1 MQELL
6 MIDGLQYSNWSPELF
21 RQMQEGG
28 LSAVHA
34 TIAYHET
41 ARETL
46 SRIGEWN
53 RRFEAFPELIRPVRQ
68 ASDIRLAHQE
78 GRVGIFFGFQN
89 CSPIEDDIDLVEIY
103 RQLGVFIMQLTYN
116 NQSLLASGC
125 YESEDNG
132 ISRFG
137 RQVIEEMNRVGMIID
152 MSHSAER
159 STLEAIEL
167 STRPVIISHANPTSF
182 HAAKRNKSDAVL
194 RGIAESGGLLGFS
207 TYPFHLRGGS
217 ACRLEDFCDMVAR
230 TADLMGVEHIGIGTD
245 LCQQQPL
252 QVLEWMRNGRWSKAK
267 DYGEGSAD
275 NADWPAPLQWF
286 RDSRDFPVIARGL
299 RERGFDEDEVRKI
312 MGLNWLDLLERSTAP
327 RQ

>member
-1 MQELL
+1 MQDMLV
-6 MIDGLQYSNWSPELF
+6 IDGLQYSNWSEALF
-21 RQMQEGG
+21 RQMREGG

-53 RRFEAFPELIRPVRQ
+53 RRFEAWPELIRPVRQ
-68 ASDIRLAHQE
+68 ASDITLAQRE
-78 GRVGIFFGFQN
+78 GRVGVFFGFQN
-89 CSPIEDDIDLVEIY
+89 CSPIEDDIDLVEVF
-103 RQLGVFIMQLTYN
+103 RQLGVFVMQLTYN

-137 RQVIEEMNRVGMIID
+137 RQVIGEMNRVGMLID

-159 STLEAIEL
+159 STLQAIEL
-167 STRPVIISHANPTSF
+167 SARPVIISRQPQQLPSCPAQQVRCRV
-182 HAAKRNKSDAVL
+182 ARDRAIR
-194 RGIAESGGLLGFS
+194 GLLGFS
-207 TYPFHLRGGS
+207 TYPFHLRGGP
-217 ACRLEDFCDMVAR
+217 ACRLDEFCDMVAR
-230 TADLMGVEHIGIGTD
+230 TADLMGVDHIGIGTD

-267 DYGEGSAD
+267 DYGEGSAA
-275 NADWPAPLQWF
+275 NADWPAPLPRQPGL
-286 RDSRDFPVIARGL
+286 SRDRGGPARAGFVDDEL
-299 RERGFDEDEVRKI
+299 RRI
-312 MGLNWLDLLERSTAP
+312 MGLNWLHQLEQGTAP
-327 RQ
+327 RP